1 MAKLNIRSKQIWVST
16 VDRVAASYGYSQI
29 DHELIDTSES
39 GMSKVEY
46 RFTLCSNVE
55 KRDTYKL
62 VISAEESEGPPKKDN
77 LYFFDAGTI
86 DIPGNLTD
94 LFVPVTI
101 SRDEF
106 NVLIDNIV
114 LALLCYMVYA
124 RIDTEMTTNI
134 ERLTRD
140 IKDKKDLSGYTGV
153 NVYDRVV
160 ALFKQGVHRPES
172 TQK

>member
-1 MAKLNIRSKQIWVST
+1 MSKLNIKVKQIWAST
-16 VDRVAASYGYSQI
+16 VDRVSASYGYSLA

-46 RFTLCSNVE
+46 RFTLCSNTN
-55 KRDTYKL
+55 KKDTYKL

-77 LYFFDAGTI
+77 LYFFDAGTM

-106 NVLIDNIV
+106 NTLIDNIILTILHYLV
-114 LALLCYMVYA
+114 YTRVNNKLATNVEQLAIDIRNKQDISSYIATSSSIDERVQKLL
-124 RIDTEMTTNI
+124 EQLEN
-134 ERLTRD
+134 
-140 IKDKKDLSGYTGV
+140 K
-153 NVYDRVV
+153 
-160 ALFKQGVHRPES
+160 
-172 TQK
+172 